1 MKKIVTWIKIV
12 AIVCLL
18 VGCGN
23 QNFVDTDNTKN
34 SNNSGA
40 SYKQQKQ
47 DGSKENIEVNWEA
60 GRVQGDGD
68 LYLTRA
74 DKATGVHTCILEWVK
89 KKTLS
94 VFLCLGAACLYYVE
108 NDKKVYSVDYS
119 GREKMEIMS
128 IERLEEAQRGEQYLR
143 PFIFGM
149 FAQNRDLYFATEEGI
164 FVSDENGNHI
174 RYVMNGSKTSC
185 FWGKYHGRRISKR

>member
-47 DGSKENIEVNWEA
+47 DGIKENIEVNWEA

-68 LYLTRA
+68 LYSTW
-74 DKATGVHTCILEWVK
+74 GSSIE
-89 KKTLS
+89 
-94 VFLCLGAACLYYVE
+94 E

-119 GREKMEIMS
+119 GRDKMEIMS

-149 FAQNRDLYFATEEGI
+149 FAQDRDPYFATEKGI

-174 RYVMNGSKTSC
+174 RYVMDGSKTSC